1 MNEALRVH
9 LWVLPR
15 WFAVPV
21 STGAIVLGGVVSGAE
36 PFYLGAVALIGAL
49 LMAWSHSMNSWID
62 YVLTGFDKGA
72 EAERSH
78 EKPYTGGQ
86 SLIARGLRPKEVLAN
101 GIGWLVLA
109 LALTIFMAFRV
120 TPWILLPVL
129 LTVPMTFAYSYGKK
143 LWLPEIVLGLGFGPI
158 AAMLGAAASPNP
170 AILHAFLAAIPIGI
184 LFGYAAEVYD
194 QWYDADANWERG
206 LRNIGAWAWKKGVPV
221 ILVVGAFVAVAF
233 LAQATLINNGY
244 LVAGTGITSIALIGF
259 IPAIFFRDAKRPI
272 VIMGALSGVFIY
284 SILLPLGQIL

>member
-36 PFYLGAVALIGAL
+36 PFYLAAAALIGAL
-49 LMAWSHSMNSWID
+49 LMAWSHAMNSWID

-72 EAERSH
+72 EVERSH

-86 SLIARGLRPKEVLAN
+86 SLIAEGLRPKEVLAN

-259 IPAIFFRDAKRPI
+259 IPAIFLRDAKRPI